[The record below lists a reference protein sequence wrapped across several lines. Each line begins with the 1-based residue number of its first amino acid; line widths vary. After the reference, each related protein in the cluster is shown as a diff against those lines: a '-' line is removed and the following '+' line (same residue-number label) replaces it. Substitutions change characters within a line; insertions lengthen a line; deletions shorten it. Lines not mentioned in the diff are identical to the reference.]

1 MKKTTIRTVGFI
13 GVLVLAATTGQSQ
26 EFIPDPDKTINDY
39 ISLGEFNEA
48 GNAEVLKMECSK
60 LKQLE
65 AAHGIP
71 SGASRTPLWIFIWWK
86 CGSAF

>member
-48 GNAEVLKMECSK
+48 GNAEDWKGSGSTDLSVENGVLKV
-60 LKQLE
+60 
-65 AAHGIP
+65 
-71 SGASRTPLWIFIWWK
+71 
-86 CGSAF
+86 